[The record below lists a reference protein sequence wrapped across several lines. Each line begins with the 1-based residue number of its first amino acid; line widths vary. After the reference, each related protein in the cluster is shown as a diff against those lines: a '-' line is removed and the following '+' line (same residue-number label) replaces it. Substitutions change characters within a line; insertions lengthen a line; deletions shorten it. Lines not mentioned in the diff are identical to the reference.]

1 MLHAVPSIT
10 ESSSLSE
17 EECDPME
24 EAYPLILASTAKR
37 EMLSIFF
44 STTCIA
50 AGDEK
55 QKSSESKLG
64 PQVREVDGV

>member
-1 MLHAVPSIT
+1 MD
-10 ESSSLSE
+10 E
-17 EECDPME
+17 
-24 EAYPLILASTAKR
+24 PLILASTAKR
-37 EMLSIFF
+37 KFLSILFNIF
-44 STTCIA
+44 CIA

>member
-1 MLHAVPSIT
+1 MT
-10 ESSSLSE
+10 EYSSLLE
-17 EECDPME
+17 EESDSRE
-24 EAYPLILASTAKR
+24 EAYPLTLASTAKR
-37 EMLSIFF
+37 KFLSIFF